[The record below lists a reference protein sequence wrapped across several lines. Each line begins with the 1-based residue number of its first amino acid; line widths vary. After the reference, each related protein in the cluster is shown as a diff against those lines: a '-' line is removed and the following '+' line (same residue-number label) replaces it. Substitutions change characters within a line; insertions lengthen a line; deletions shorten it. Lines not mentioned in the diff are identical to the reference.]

1 MAHTIETTP
10 ASDLPAETPVSSSLR
25 PRRRHAVAMWALTI
39 GAVAG
44 VAALHVRRYA
54 SDDSSPAA
62 PAPAVVEATDTTA
75 LQDPL
80 ITRFGEN
87 DDDTKMQDPLIT
99 RFGQ

>member
-25 PRRRHAVAMWALTI
+25 PRRRHAVAMWALAI

-44 VAALHVRRYA
+44 VAALAFAIA

-87 DDDTKMQDPLIT
+87 DDAELQDPLIT